1 MVGRTEGLDFCTVRS
16 GRRAIDMLRMLSF
29 GSGRSS
35 ACGFLISLT
44 WDFVRR
50 VRTGWAWQ
58 KWALVG
64 GAITEQQE
72 ITARMFGSVKIYD
85 VMPSSDEVLQLASHL
100 REKGHAVGSSIRLTT
115 GTTVRPPRSKPSS
128 NAMTDNCP
136 QAGGAKRQK
145 LWRPTRTGLFDC
157 KCDTIALTT
166 QFRRKIRRRNPKRR
180 ESFIK

>member
-1 MVGRTEGLDFCTVRS
+1 MFKSQNDQVTVLGVCVEEPAMVGRTEGLDFCSVRS

-29 GSGRSS
+29 DLVVVGMRIPDLS
-35 ACGFLISLT
+35 T

-100 REKGHAVGSSIRLTT
+100 REKAALSVLNQSYDRNY
-115 GTTVRPPRSKPSS
+115 RS
-128 NAMTDNCP
+128 A
-136 QAGGAKRQK
+136 
-145 LWRPTRTGLFDC
+145 
-157 KCDTIALTT
+157 AL
-166 QFRRKIRRRNPKRR
+166 
-180 ESFIK
+180 

>member
-1 MVGRTEGLDFCTVRS
+1 MFKSQNDQVTVLGLCVEEPAMVGRTEGLDFCSVRS

-29 GSGRSS
+29 DLVVVGMRIPD
-35 ACGFLISLT
+35 IST

-64 GAITEQQE
+64 GVLTEQQE

-100 REKGHAVGSSIRLTT
+100 REKAAMSVLNQSYDRNY
-115 GTTVRPPRSKPSS
+115 RS
-128 NAMTDNCP
+128 A
-136 QAGGAKRQK
+136 AA
-145 LWRPTRTGLFDC
+145 F
-157 KCDTIALTT
+157 
-166 QFRRKIRRRNPKRR
+166 
-180 ESFIK
+180 

>member
-1 MVGRTEGLDFCTVRS
+1 MFKSQNDQVTVLGLCVDEPAMVGRTEGLDFCTVRS

-29 GSGRSS
+29 DLVIVGMRIPD
-35 ACGFLISLT
+35 IST

-64 GAITEQQE
+64 SAITEQQE

-100 REKGHAVGSSIRLTT
+100 REKAAASVLNQAYDRNY
-115 GTTVRPPRSKPSS
+115 RS
-128 NAMTDNCP
+128 A
-136 QAGGAKRQK
+136 AA
-145 LWRPTRTGLFDC
+145 F
-157 KCDTIALTT
+157 
-166 QFRRKIRRRNPKRR
+166 
-180 ESFIK
+180 

>member
-1 MVGRTEGLDFCTVRS
+1 MFKSQNDQVTVLGVCVEEPAMVGRTEGLDFCTVRS

-29 GSGRSS
+29 DLVVVGMRIPDLS
-35 ACGFLISLT
+35 T

-100 REKGHAVGSSIRLTT
+100 REKATLSVLNQTFDRNY
-115 GTTVRPPRSKPSS
+115 RS
-128 NAMTDNCP
+128 A
-136 QAGGAKRQK
+136 AA
-145 LWRPTRTGLFDC
+145 F
-157 KCDTIALTT
+157 
-166 QFRRKIRRRNPKRR
+166 
-180 ESFIK
+180 

>member
-1 MVGRTEGLDFCTVRS
+1 MFKSQNDQVTVLGVCVEEPAMVGRTEGLDFCSVRS

-29 GSGRSS
+29 DLVVVGMRIPD
-35 ACGFLISLT
+35 IST

-100 REKGHAVGSSIRLTT
+100 REKAALSVLNQSYDRNY
-115 GTTVRPPRSKPSS
+115 RS
-128 NAMTDNCP
+128 A
-136 QAGGAKRQK
+136 AA
-145 LWRPTRTGLFDC
+145 F
-157 KCDTIALTT
+157 
-166 QFRRKIRRRNPKRR
+166 
-180 ESFIK
+180 

>member
-1 MVGRTEGLDFCTVRS
+1 MFKSQNDQVTVLGVCVEEPAMVGRTEGLDFCSVRS

-29 GSGRSS
+29 DLVVVGMRIPD
-35 ACGFLISLT
+35 IST

-100 REKGHAVGSSIRLTT
+100 REKATLAVLNQTYDRNY
-115 GTTVRPPRSKPSS
+115 RS
-128 NAMTDNCP
+128 A
-136 QAGGAKRQK
+136 A
-145 LWRPTRTGLFDC
+145 F
-157 KCDTIALTT
+157 
-166 QFRRKIRRRNPKRR
+166 
-180 ESFIK
+180 

>member
-1 MVGRTEGLDFCTVRS
+1 MFKSQNDQVTVLGLCVEEPAMVGRTEGLDFCTVRS

-29 GSGRSS
+29 DLVIVGMR
-35 ACGFLISLT
+35 IPDITT

-100 REKGHAVGSSIRLTT
+100 REKAAMSVLNQSYDRNY
-115 GTTVRPPRSKPSS
+115 RS
-128 NAMTDNCP
+128 A
-136 QAGGAKRQK
+136 AA
-145 LWRPTRTGLFDC
+145 F
-157 KCDTIALTT
+157 
-166 QFRRKIRRRNPKRR
+166 
-180 ESFIK
+180 

>member
-1 MVGRTEGLDFCTVRS
+1 MFKSQNDQVTVLGLCVDEPAMVGRTEGLDFCTVRS

-29 GSGRSS
+29 DLVIVGMRIPD
-35 ACGFLISLT
+35 IST

-100 REKGHAVGSSIRLTT
+100 REKAAMSVLNQTYDRNY
-115 GTTVRPPRSKPSS
+115 RS
-128 NAMTDNCP
+128 A
-136 QAGGAKRQK
+136 AA
-145 LWRPTRTGLFDC
+145 F
-157 KCDTIALTT
+157 
-166 QFRRKIRRRNPKRR
+166 
-180 ESFIK
+180 

>member
-1 MVGRTEGLDFCTVRS
+1 MFKSQNDQVTVLGLCVEEPAMVGRTEGLDFCSVRS

-29 GSGRSS
+29 DLVIVGMR
-35 ACGFLISLT
+35 IPDITT

-64 GAITEQQE
+64 GALTEQQE

-100 REKGHAVGSSIRLTT
+100 REKATLSVLNQTYDRNY
-115 GTTVRPPRSKPSS
+115 RS
-128 NAMTDNCP
+128 A
-136 QAGGAKRQK
+136 AA
-145 LWRPTRTGLFDC
+145 F
-157 KCDTIALTT
+157 
-166 QFRRKIRRRNPKRR
+166 
-180 ESFIK
+180 

>member
-1 MVGRTEGLDFCTVRS
+1 MFKSQNDQVTVLGVCVEEPAMVGRTEGLDFCTVRS

-29 GSGRSS
+29 DLVVVGMRIPDLS
-35 ACGFLISLT
+35 T

-100 REKGHAVGSSIRLTT
+100 REKAALSVLNQTYDRNY
-115 GTTVRPPRSKPSS
+115 RS
-128 NAMTDNCP
+128 A
-136 QAGGAKRQK
+136 AA
-145 LWRPTRTGLFDC
+145 F
-157 KCDTIALTT
+157 
-166 QFRRKIRRRNPKRR
+166 
-180 ESFIK
+180 

>member
-1 MVGRTEGLDFCTVRS
+1 MFKSQNDQVTVLGVCVEEPAMVGRTEGLDFCTVRS

-29 GSGRSS
+29 DLVIVGMRIPDLS
-35 ACGFLISLT
+35 T

-100 REKGHAVGSSIRLTT
+100 REKATLSVLNQTYDRNY
-115 GTTVRPPRSKPSS
+115 RS
-128 NAMTDNCP
+128 A
-136 QAGGAKRQK
+136 AA
-145 LWRPTRTGLFDC
+145 F
-157 KCDTIALTT
+157 
-166 QFRRKIRRRNPKRR
+166 
-180 ESFIK
+180 